1 MLTPM
6 EIHDHQF
13 KKAFRGYN
21 ENEVDDF
28 LDKVVV
34 DFEKLLRENER
45 LKNQLK
51 AGENDLEHY
60 RKLEKTM
67 NDTLLVAQRTAD
79 EVISSARRNAEDMKE
94 QTARECQQI
103 RDQAQF
109 EAKQQ
114 LDAANAQR
122 DAILAEYAKLVSEKH
137 SFLLKLRTTIESEL
151 GLVVQMLS
159 AVPKVEEAAT
169 RPLPEVKPVETA
181 APVEEPAPVE
191 TVKPVKPEVPAQI
204 DDTGELNI
212 VGISSKPETVTD
224 ATKAY
229 TPVKPASKLDKGAA
243 K

>member
-21 ENEVDDF
+21 EYEVDDF
-28 LDKVVV
+28 LDKIVA

-45 LKNQLK
+45 LKNQVH
-51 AGENDLEHY
+51 ANDSELDHY

-79 EVISSARRNAEDMKE
+79 EVIGSARRNADEMKE

-122 DAILAEYAKLVSEKH
+122 DAILADYSKLVSEKH
-137 SFLLKLRTTIESEL
+137 SFLMKLRTTIESEL

-159 AVPKVEEAAT
+159 AVPKVEETAA
-169 RPLPEVKPVETA
+169 RPLPEVKPTEEPVETA
-181 APVEEPAPVE
+181 APDVQA
-191 TVKPVKPEVPAQI
+191 KPAQI
-204 DDTGELNI
+204 DDAEDM
-212 VGISSKPETVTD
+212 PVTD
-224 ATKAY
+224 DTKAY
-229 TPVKPASKLDKGAA
+229 TPVKPAPKPDKEAA

>member
-21 ENEVDDF
+21 EYEVDDF
-28 LDKVVV
+28 LDRVVA

-45 LKNQLK
+45 LKNQLSTN
-51 AGENDLEHY
+51 EQELDHY

-79 EVISSARRNAEDMKE
+79 EVIGSARRNAEEMKE

-103 RDQAQF
+103 RDLAQF
-109 EAKQQ
+109 EAKQK
-114 LDAANAQR
+114 LDAANAKR
-122 DAILAEYAKLVSEKH
+122 DAILADYAKLVSEKH
-137 SFLLKLRTTIESEL
+137 SFLMKLRTTIESEL

-159 AVPKVEEAAT
+159 AVPKVEDAAT
-169 RPLPEVKPVETA
+169 RPLPEVTPA
-181 APVEEPAPVE
+181 EEPAPDE
-191 TVKPVKPEVPAQI
+191 AAAPEEPAQI
-204 DDTGELNI
+204 DEAEDM
-212 VGISSKPETVTD
+212 PVTD
-224 ATKAY
+224 DTKAY
-229 TPVKPASKLDKGAA
+229 TPVKDKEAA

>member
-21 ENEVDDF
+21 EYEVDDF
-28 LDKVVV
+28 LDKIVA

-45 LKNQLK
+45 LKNQLSTN
-51 AGENDLEHY
+51 EQELDHY

-79 EVISSARRNAEDMKE
+79 EVIGSARRNAEEMKE
-94 QTARECQQI
+94 QAARECQQI

-114 LDAANAQR
+114 LDAANAKR
-122 DAILAEYAKLVSEKH
+122 DAILADYSKLVSEKH
-137 SFLLKLRTTIESEL
+137 SFLMKLRTTIESEL

-159 AVPKVEEAAT
+159 AVPKVEEVAA
-169 RPLPEVKPVETA
+169 RPLPEVKPA
-181 APVEEPAPVE
+181 EEPASE
-191 TVKPVKPEVPAQI
+191 EPAQI
-204 DDTGELNI
+204 DDAEDM
-212 VGISSKPETVTD
+212 PVTD
-224 ATKAY
+224 DTKAY
-229 TPVKPASKLDKGAA
+229 TPVKPAPKPDKEAA

>member
-21 ENEVDDF
+21 EYEVDDF
-28 LDKVVV
+28 LDKIVA

-45 LKNQLK
+45 LKNQLSTN
-51 AGENDLEHY
+51 EQELDHY

-79 EVISSARRNAEDMKE
+79 EVIGSARRNADEMKE

-114 LDAANAQR
+114 LDTANAKR
-122 DAILAEYAKLVSEKH
+122 DAILADYSKLVSEKH
-137 SFLLKLRTTIESEL
+137 SFLMKLRTTIESEL

-159 AVPKVEEAAT
+159 AVPKVEEAAA
-169 RPLPEVKPVETA
+169 RPLPEVKPAEEPEPVEAA
-181 APVEEPAPVE
+181 APEE
-191 TVKPVKPEVPAQI
+191 PAQI
-204 DDTGELNI
+204 DDAEDM
-212 VGISSKPETVTD
+212 PVTD
-224 ATKAY
+224 DTKSY
-229 TPVKPASKLDKGAA
+229 TPVKDKEAA

>member
-13 KKAFRGYN
+13 KKSFRGYS

-28 LDKVVV
+28 LDKVVA
-34 DFEKLLRENER
+34 DFEKLMRENER
-45 LKNQLK
+45 LKNQLNTN
-51 AGENDLEHY
+51 EQEIEHY

-79 EVISSARRNAEDMKE
+79 EVIGSARRNADEMKE

-103 RDQAQF
+103 RDQVQF

-114 LDAANAQR
+114 LDAANAKR
-122 DAILAEYAKLVSEKH
+122 DAILADYSKLVSEKH
-137 SFLLKLRTTIESEL
+137 SFLMKLRTTIESEL

-169 RPLPEVKPVETA
+169 RPLPEVKPAEES
-181 APVEEPAPVE
+181 APVEEPVE
-191 TVKPVKPEVPAQI
+191 TVAPAQI
-204 DDTGELNI
+204 DDSGELNI
-212 VGISSKPETVTD
+212 IGVSSKPATVTD
-224 ATKAY
+224 DTKAY
-229 TPVKPASKLDKGAA
+229 TPVKPAPKLDKEAA